1 MKTLFIAIF
10 STLMIAGCAVS
21 ADDIETASYTTVK
34 QDTDKQIEIRKYDPL
49 VLVETPMGGEGRNGA
64 FGRLFKY
71 ISGANVKQSEI
82 PMTAPV
88 VMDDET
94 QNQSEKIKMTAP
106 VIMGDKG
113 DKKPMMSFVL
123 PSQYTIDTAPLPTNK
138 QVQLR
143 ELKDY
148 NVAAIRF
155 NGTLSDKNIQKHRD
169 ILMNWIKFNDYKI
182 TGEYRTAGY
191 NAPFTLPWMRRNEV
205 LIPVELK

>member
-148 NVAAIRF
+148 NVAA
-155 NGTLSDKNIQKHRD
+155 
-169 ILMNWIKFNDYKI
+169 
-182 TGEYRTAGY
+182 
-191 NAPFTLPWMRRNEV
+191 NEV